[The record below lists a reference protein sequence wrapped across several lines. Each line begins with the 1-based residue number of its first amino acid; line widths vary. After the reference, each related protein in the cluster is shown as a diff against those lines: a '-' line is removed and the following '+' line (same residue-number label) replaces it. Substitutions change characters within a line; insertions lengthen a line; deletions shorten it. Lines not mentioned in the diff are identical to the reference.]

1 MARRTIDSRPTVRSE
16 GGLLPPDLLDRVTD
30 PRERDLPGLAPVD
43 YGLEPNTRLTDAA
56 ARSWEHAKA
65 YWGAFKARLEN
76 SRPGAELGVTRQQWL
91 IPLLEELGY
100 DDLAYRQQA
109 ESVNGRD
116 FHISHG
122 ASKDPAA
129 PPLHLVAASQPLDK
143 PDPSAPGPKASPHGF
158 MQSYLNETDHVW
170 GIVSNGRQL
179 RILRDNA
186 SLTRPAYLEFDLE
199 GMMEGGVFADFTLLW
214 LVAHR
219 TRLPAGTTDATS
231 CYLQKWY
238 DAALVRGTRALGDL
252 RVGVEQA
259 IRALGQGF
267 IDHPANDALR
277 ARLASAE
284 LDETAYYRQLLRM
297 VYRLLFLLV
306 AEERDLL
313 FPAGSNPRGREIFV
327 ENYSVSRLRERL
339 RRERG
344 DDRYDDL
351 WRAQLVAFELLRGGN
366 EGLGLPP
373 LGGGIFDRRMCPD
386 LEDALL
392 KNDALKGAVRGLSI
406 APTKSG
412 YRRINYRDLDV
423 EELGSVYESLLDEQ
437 PSLAANGDG
446 RPHFGLASGGE
457 RKSTGSYY
465 TPSVLVQ
472 ELIRSALD
480 PVIQQALA
488 SAPDIEGKRNALL
501 DLAVCDPACGSGH
514 FLLAAARR
522 IGRELARLASGE
534 HEPDPGV
541 LRHHIREAIT
551 HCVYGVDLN
560 PLAVDLCRLALWLEG
575 HEPGRP
581 LGFLDHRIKLGNSLV
596 GATTELIEKGIPTEA
611 FEPVEGDSKD
621 IAKVIKKQNRQEL
634 EKPQLR
640 LFESTGLEPA
650 GPTPAE
656 AKEARTIADF
666 EEDAPDDVLLK
677 EEEHAEFE
685 ARLARKK
692 RAADLWVAAFFWP
705 LQDEAPS
712 PPTQSTL
719 LHHRAGREQE
729 LGAAFERQLQRVVD
743 EVRPFHWELEFPD
756 VFARKGG
763 FDCMLGNPPWEKFEP
778 KEQEFFE
785 AHAPE
790 IAALAGDRRKRAI
803 AALEGDARALFQ
815 RWRRYQNGIQ
825 RTVTFLKSSE
835 RFPLGASGRINLYA
849 VFAEVLANLVARS
862 GFSGILCP
870 TGIATDDSTKAL
882 FGELAG
888 GRIVS
893 LYDFENSQGLF
904 EGVHRSYKFC
914 LLTLRGTS
922 SQAAPADF
930 AFFSTSIDHLR
941 EPERHFTLTAE
952 DFALFNP
959 NTRTCPVFRSKR
971 DAEIAR
977 KMYRRAG
984 VFWKEA
990 RGVESEENPWGVSFQ
1005 QMFNMTSD
1013 SGMFRSRDELD
1024 RDGFELEGN
1033 VFVHADGR
1041 EYLPLYEAKLFH
1053 QYDHRF
1059 ATFEDSSKEEL
1070 KSGNAREMAGIEK
1083 ANPGTIV
1090 IPRYWVPAEEV
1101 AAKLDISEGNN
1112 TISSKLEAR
1121 SSKLEARSSKLEA
1134 RSSKLEAR
1142 SSGVWRSD
1150 RSLDRPTSGPA
1161 FGVSFRHW
1169 LSATV
1174 GRSSSSALA
1183 NRIPENHSS
1192 DGRTH
1197 NASGDSLPART
1208 QRLGYNSCGWLLC
1221 FRDIARA
1228 TDERTAIA
1236 CVVEGTGVSNKAPL
1250 IQLDALQ
1257 ATGGWTE
1264 AAGSALVL
1272 ACMDSLVLDWAAR
1285 FSVGGINM
1293 NFFIVKQLP
1302 VLPPEAFLDE
1312 ALPRLTYAEL
1322 VIPRV
1327 LELTYTAWDL
1337 EPFARDLGYNG
1348 DPFPWD
1354 ENRRHRLKSELDAI
1368 FAHLYHLDREDL
1380 EWILDAPYPSASF
1393 PGLKRKELAQFNEY
1407 RTQRYVL
1414 HAFDQLARGELP
1426 DLEGV

>member
-1 MARRTIDSRPTVRSE
+1 MARRTMDSRPTVRSE

-30 PRERDLPGLAPVD
+30 PRERDLPGLAPAD

-100 DDLAYRQQA
+100 DDLTYRQQA

-186 SLTRPAYLEFDLE
+186 SLTRPAYLEFDIE

-219 TRLPAGTTDATS
+219 TRLPEGTTDATS

-277 ARLASAE
+277 ARLASGE
-284 LDETAYYRQLLRM
+284 LDESAYYRQLLRM

-351 WRAQLVAFELLRGGN
+351 WRAQLVAFDLLRGGN

-386 LEDALL
+386 LDDALL

-437 PSLAANGDG
+437 PSLAANGDR

-581 LGFLDHRIKLGNSLV
+581 LGFLDHRVKLGNSLV
-596 GATTELIEKGIPTEA
+596 GATAELIEKGIPTEA

-621 IAKVIKKQNRQEL
+621 VAKVIKKQNRQEL
-634 EKPQLR
+634 EMPQLR

-650 GPTPAE
+650 GPTQAE
-656 AKEARTIADF
+656 AKEARTIAGF

-677 EEEHAEFE
+677 EGEHAEFE

-729 LGAAFERQLQRVVD
+729 MGAAFERQLRQVVD
-743 EVRPFHWELEFPD
+743 EVRPFHWELEYPD

-763 FDCMLGNPPWEKFEP
+763 FDCMLGNPPWEKV
-778 KEQEFFE
+778 KLSDKEFF
-785 AHAPE
+785 ATRAPE
-790 IAALAGDRRKRAI
+790 VANAPNAAARKRLIELMEREDPGLGLAYQ
-803 AALEGDARALFQ
+803 EARALAE
-815 RWRRYQNGIQ
+815 
-825 RTVTFLKSSE
+825 RTSFYLRQSG
-835 RFPLGASGRINLYA
+835 RFPLGGLGDVNLYL
-849 VFAEVLANLVARS
+849 VFVELGASLIARD
-862 GFSGILCP
+862 GQFGVICP
-870 TGIATDDSTKAL
+870 LGIASDDTSKKL
-882 FGELAG
+882 FGHLAQG
-888 GRIVS
+888 KLVS
-893 LYDFENSQGLF
+893 LLGFENESYIF
-904 EGVHRSYKFC
+904 PAVHHFTKFC
-914 LLTLRGTS
+914 LLT
-922 SQAAPADF
+922 AAGSPRATL
-930 AFFSTSIDHLR
+930 AKLSFFSRTIEQARDENR
-941 EPERHFTLTAE
+941 AFTLGSE

-959 NTRTCPVFRSKR
+959 NTLTCPIFRGRR

-977 KMYRRAG
+977 KMYKRAG
-984 VFWKEA
+984 VFWKDG
-990 RGVESEENPWGVSFQ
+990 RGDGPGENPWGVKFSA
-1005 QMFNMTSD
+1005 MFHMSND
-1013 SGMFRSRDELD
+1013 SGVFRTRE
-1024 RDGFELEGN
+1024 ELERAGHTLHGN
-1033 VFVHADGR
+1033 IFTHADGR

-1059 ATFEDSSKEEL
+1059 ATFEGTSEEDL
-1070 KSGNAREMAGIEK
+1070 KGGTAFEMTAAEK
-1083 ANPGTIV
+1083 IDAKSVV
-1090 IPRYWVPAEEV
+1090 IPRYWVPADQV
-1101 AAKLDISEGNN
+1101 ALRLDNNGGGALSEPDND
-1112 TISSKLEAR
+1112 LR
-1121 SSKLEARSSKLEA
+1121 
-1134 RSSKLEAR
+1134 
-1142 SSGVWRSD
+1142 
-1150 RSLDRPTSGPA
+1150 
-1161 FGVSFRHW
+1161 
-1169 LSATV
+1169 ATQGV
-1174 GRSSSSALA
+1174 GRWFLA
-1183 NRIPENHSS
+1183 FRQF
-1192 DGRTH
+1192 T
-1197 NASGDSLPART
+1197 NAT
-1208 QRLGYNSCGWLLC
+1208 NQ
-1221 FRDIARA
+1221 
-1228 TDERTAIA
+1228 RTAIL
-1236 CVVEGTGVSNKAPL
+1236 S
-1250 IQLDALQ
+1250 
-1257 ATGGWTE
+1257 
-1264 AAGSALVL
+1264 
-1272 ACMDSLVLDWAAR
+1272 
-1285 FSVGGINM
+1285 
-1293 NFFIVKQLP
+1293 
-1302 VLPPEAFLDE
+1302 
-1312 ALPRLTYAEL
+1312 
-1322 VIPRV
+1322 VIPR
-1327 LELTYTAWDL
+1327 TAPGETASMLWPLQDGSVR
-1337 EPFARDLGYNG
+1337 FATSRMQPMNV
-1348 DPFPWD
+1348 
-1354 ENRRHRLKSELDAI
+1354 
-1368 FAHLYHLDREDL
+1368 
-1380 EWILDAPYPSASF
+1380 
-1393 PGLKRKELAQFNEY
+1393 PGFSR
-1407 RTQRYVL
+1407 
-1414 HAFDQLARGELP
+1414 
-1426 DLEGV
+1426 